1 MRDFKVQAK
10 AEIDEVQAHRGKIQ
24 QCLNVY
30 AQASDCLGLIRDVS
44 SPEKEFIT
52 IHDMPGT
59 PTLDVLDENAE
70 SLASTSSKLR
80 NEVADV
86 GLRLNRPISHIH
98 ANEATRQ
105 ERLSISCSSSQ
116 PHHSSTNVFRAIS
129 AADDS
134 HQILVSTSGSPIH
147 AQNISA
153 GPRSSQWMG
162 QMSEASLQLLSKDVR
177 ATHGTIHNSV
187 DKSTRN

>member
-10 AEIDEVQAHRGKIQ
+10 AEIDEVQAHIGRIQ

-30 AQASDCLGLIRDVS
+30 AQAPDRIGLIRDVS
-44 SPEKEFIT
+44 SPEKEF
-52 IHDMPGT
+52 
-59 PTLDVLDENAE
+59 
-70 SLASTSSKLR
+70 
-80 NEVADV
+80 
-86 GLRLNRPISHIH
+86 
-98 ANEATRQ
+98 
-105 ERLSISCSSSQ
+105 
-116 PHHSSTNVFRAIS
+116 STNVFRAIS

-134 HQILVSTSGSPIH
+134 HQILVSTSGSPVH